1 MGSNPTSTAT
11 PHELQPDAAAM
22 TAITASVDVAVSAD
36 RAWAAITDWVGQGSW
51 MPLTTVEVESGDGA
65 LGTRLLART
74 GVGPAAIVDP
84 MTVDVW
90 EPPLRCEVQH
100 HGKVVRGRGI
110 FTVESIGP
118 ERSRVTWT
126 EVVDGALARATASLT
141 RLGLLVALRRFAK
154 RLVS

>member
-65 LGTRLLART
+65 LGTRLLARQSSPSWAVRT
-74 GVGPAAIVDP
+74 GVG
-84 MTVDVW
+84 T
-90 EPPLRCEVQH
+90 
-100 HGKVVRGRGI
+100 GRD
-110 FTVESIGP
+110 
-118 ERSRVTWT
+118 RSR
-126 EVVDGALARATASLT
+126 
-141 RLGLLVALRRFAK
+141 LRDRQTSAG
-154 RLVS
+154 VSNITT